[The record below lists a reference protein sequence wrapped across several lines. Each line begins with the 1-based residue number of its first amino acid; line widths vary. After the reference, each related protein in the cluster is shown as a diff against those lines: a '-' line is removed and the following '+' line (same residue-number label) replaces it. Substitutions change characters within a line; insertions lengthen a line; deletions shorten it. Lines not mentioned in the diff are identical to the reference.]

1 MQFIFRPYLQDKL
14 SFKRRTNRTA
24 GAIKWLQKNKDKAF
38 YVVVDDGNFEDNVA
52 AIMKSTGLGK
62 LRPNVIMLGFK
73 NDWMAC
79 PVADLN
85 GYYNVIQWVNMP
97 VVKKKIPGR
106 DMKVWE

>member
-85 GYYNVIQWVNMP
+85 GYYNVIQ
-97 VVKKKIPGR
+97 
-106 DMKVWE
+106 